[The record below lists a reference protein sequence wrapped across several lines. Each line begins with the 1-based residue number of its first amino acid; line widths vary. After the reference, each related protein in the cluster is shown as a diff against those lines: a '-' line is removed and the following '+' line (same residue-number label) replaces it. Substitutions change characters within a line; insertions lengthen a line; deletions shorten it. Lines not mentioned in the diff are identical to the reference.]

1 MTQLETTRVVEPSRF
16 DRRSV
21 DKFDARRNE
30 LADAA
35 LVTLGELGY
44 ARTSLR
50 EIAQKTA
57 FSHGVLHYYFR
68 DKIELITFCVRRY
81 KAVCVTRYDEV
92 IAGAGTAADL
102 AEDFAEALVTTMRED
117 FAMHRLWYDL
127 RSQSTFEP
135 DLRLTVAELDAQLE
149 AMIGRVVQSY
159 AALSGGRPVVT
170 PLLAYATFD
179 GLFENCLVRHIGGDA
194 GAAGELR
201 AGARWLLGTVVQ
213 PARPQRVSAHRIPT
227 VGEQPPAG

>member
-1 MTQLETTRVVEPSRF
+1 MGTQLETTRVIEPSRF

-50 EIAQKTA
+50 EIAQKTS

-81 KAVCVTRYDEV
+81 KATCVTRYDAV
-92 IAGAGTAADL
+92 IAGSGTAAAL
-102 AEDFAEALVTTMRED
+102 ADDFAEALVTTMRED
-117 FAMHRLWYDL
+117 FALHRLWYDL
-127 RSQSTFEP
+127 RSQSTFE
-135 DLRLTVAELDAQLE
+135 DVLRLTVAELDAQLE
-149 AMIGRVVQSY
+149 AMIGRVVERY
-159 AALSGGRPVVT
+159 AMLAGGRPVVT
-170 PLLAYATFD
+170 PLVAYATFD
-179 GLFENCLVRHIGGDA
+179 GLFENCLVRYIGGDA
-194 GAAGELR
+194 GVAEELR
-201 AGARWLLGTVVQ
+201 TGARWLIGTLVR
-213 PARPQRVSAHRIPT
+213 PA
-227 VGEQPPAG
+227 

>member
-1 MTQLETTRVVEPSRF
+1 MTQLGTTPVVEPSRF

-35 LVTLGELGY
+35 LATLGELGY

-50 EIAQKTA
+50 EIAQNTS

-92 IAGAGTAADL
+92 VARAGTAPVLAD
-102 AEDFAEALVTTMRED
+102 DFADALVTTMRED
-117 FAMHRLWYDL
+117 FAVHRLWYDL
-127 RSQSTFEP
+127 RSQSTF
-135 DLRLTVAELDAQLE
+135 DDALRLTVAELDAQLE
-149 AMIGRVVQSY
+149 AMIWRVVERY
-159 AALSGGRPVVT
+159 ADLAGGRPVVT
-170 PLLAYATFD
+170 PLVAYATFD

-194 GAAGELR
+194 GAADELR
-201 AGARWLLGTVVQ
+201 TGARWLIGTL
-213 PARPQRVSAHRIPT
+213 ARPA
-227 VGEQPPAG
+227 

>member
-1 MTQLETTRVVEPSRF
+1 MTQVETTRVVEPSRF
-16 DRRSV
+16 ERPAV

-50 EIAQKTA
+50 EIAQKTS

-92 IAGAGTAADL
+92 IAGASTAAGL
-102 AEDFAEALVTTMRED
+102 ADAFADALVTTMRED

-127 RSQSTFEP
+127 RSQSTFEEA
-135 DLRLTVAELDAQLE
+135 LRLTVAELDAQLE
-149 AMIGRVVQSY
+149 AMIWRVVERS
-159 AALSGGRPVVT
+159 AELAGGRPVVT
-170 PLLAYATFD
+170 PLAAYATFD
-179 GLFENCLVRHIGGDA
+179 GLFENCLVRHIGGDPSA
-194 GAAGELR
+194 TDELR
-201 AGARWLLGTVVQ
+201 TGARWLIDTLVR
-213 PARPQRVSAHRIPT
+213 PA
-227 VGEQPPAG
+227 